1 MSEARPAA
9 CGPSRQTG
17 YYFCWKACPGVE
29 QTQSPRGEGRGM
41 NGWMAVGLAGR
52 WSAWALVSGW
62 APPADSRLQLPW
74 EYLPQAVIFS
84 STPHMFTVAW
94 LFHENVLQA
103 EIWHGCLKPRRS
115 FYFSLLT
122 KFLNHRH
129 SVDLTQESYLKVEL
143 RPTQSSGGSGTRNNF
158 SKMTS
163 DYPSGTEPLGA
174 PPTACPEHTGI
185 LSLMANII
193 TFLLASFSFIY
204 SVPRTSL
211 GSHENLTSR
220 EKTTSVWCRQ
230 HKKGPG
236 RTRDV

>member
-1 MSEARPAA
+1 M
-9 CGPSRQTG
+9 
-17 YYFCWKACPGVE
+17 
-29 QTQSPRGEGRGM
+29 
-41 NGWMAVGLAGR
+41 AGR

-74 EYLPQAVIFS
+74 EYLPQAVIFN

-115 FYFSLLT
+115 FYFSPLT

-143 RPTQSSGGSGTRNNF
+143 RPAQSSGGSGTRNNF

-185 LSLMANII
+185 LSLMVNII

-211 GSHENLTSR
+211 GSRENLTSR

-236 RTRDV
+236 RMRDVRSP